1 MSLRYKSLIIITCF
15 VLILFFVFLLFSY
28 FIFAN
33 YTKKNEER
41 YALENVQRVKN
52 IIEKEISDFD
62 SFSKGFAFLDQT
74 YKFVNSPNQ
83 KYIEDNLKE
92 SDFKYFNLGFIMFT
106 DINGKE
112 IFSKSYCFKIMTVPI
127 ISWETYWRIKK

>member
-1 MSLRYKSLIIITCF
+1 MSLRYKSLILITCF

-33 YTKKNEER
+33 YVKKNEER

-52 IIEKEISDFD
+52 IIEKEINDFD
-62 SFSKGFAFLDQT
+62 SFSKGFASLDQT
-74 YKFVNSPNQ
+74 YSFVNSPNQ

-92 SDFKYFNLGFIMFT
+92 SDFNYFNLSFIIFT
-106 DINGKE
+106 DLMERKYFQKVIVLKMMTLSI
-112 IFSKSYCFKIMTVPI
+112 IF
-127 ISWETYWRIKK
+127 